1 MSIHS
6 SLRNTL
12 LVSAT
17 ITLASTVEAQFS
29 VRIVDAPGATE
40 ITDINLAES
49 LLISQPALGSGLFG
63 TINFVG
69 GGSDGDFS
77 GGVAFP
83 GGAGGS
89 ENFAL
94 EALGVILVNVTGSY
108 IFRVNSDD
116 GFRLYRDVNPD
127 GTGGTVYS
135 EFVGPR
141 GPVNTD
147 GPALAISAGTS
158 GVGRLT
164 FFEGHG
170 GEEVELSYS
179 RDGGPFKLVGSTGDI
194 TVQPIPEPGSL
205 ALLGIGLAGFAARR
219 RRG

>member
-1 MSIHS
+1 MSIPA
-6 SLRNTL
+6 SLKNTL
-12 LVSAT
+12 LAGAVLA
-17 ITLASTVEAQFS
+17 LASNAEAQFS

-49 LLISQPALGSGLFG
+49 LLLSQPTLGTGLFN
-63 TINFVG
+63 TVNFVG
-69 GGSDGDFS
+69 SGSDGDFS

-83 GGAGGS
+83 GGVGGTD
-89 ENFAL
+89 NFAL
-94 EALGVILVNVTGSY
+94 EAIGVILVNVTGSY

-116 GFRLYRDVNPD
+116 GFRLFRDVNPD

-135 EFVGPR
+135 EFTGPR
-141 GPVNTD
+141 GPFNTD

-164 FFEGHG
+164 YFDKIG

-179 RDGGPFKLVGSTGDI
+179 LNGGPFKLVGSTGDI

-205 ALLGIGLAGFAARR
+205 ALLGAGFAGFAARR
-219 RRG
+219 RR

>member
-1 MSIHS
+1 MKIFLS
-6 SLRNTL
+6 SFCAAAL
-12 LVSAT
+12 AT
-17 ITLASTVEAQFS
+17 TAHAQFS

-40 ITDINLAES
+40 ITDIDVAES
-49 LLISQPALGSGLFG
+49 LLLSQPTLASGSFG

-69 GGSDGDFS
+69 GGSDGDFP

-83 GGAGGS
+83 GGVGGT

-94 EALGVILVNVTGSY
+94 EVLTLISVNVTGSY

-141 GPVNTD
+141 GPFNTD
-147 GPALAISAGTS
+147 GAALVISAGTS

-164 FFEGHG
+164 FFENHA
-170 GEEVELSYS
+170 GEELELSYS
-179 RDGGPFKLVGSTGDI
+179 LNGSPFRLIGSTGDI
-194 TVQPIPEPGSL
+194 TVGPIPEPGAL
-205 ALLGIGLAGFAARR
+205 ALLGAGLAGFAVRR
-219 RRG
+219 RRV